1 MLPLTLKA
9 PLQRMRGRSIAAPAV
24 IAACFVFALVWAA
37 YGPLDGGP
45 QPMLPHLK
53 QASVR
58 TVTNGKTLP
67 ANFDDA
73 GNAMFVKRMRV
84 LQDGVFKKKNTQ
96 AVGIAGSFYTVVDH
110 SFWATVANQ
119 TWEPHTYRR
128 YFQYVT
134 PSTTLVD
141 FGTWIGPTLLFG
153 ATRAARAFGIEGDP
167 VAYADTL
174 VNLQLNAAALK
185 NVHLQ
190 PGCVSV
196 QREMKDMR
204 SAEAGNSCSGVG
216 DSLACGKVTAAWRVQ
231 CYDLPFLFKHWGVD
245 LGFDTFIKIDVE
257 GYECALIPSMAD
269 WLLAAPW
276 KPTISLAMHSQVAP
290 CQVDA
295 YADITRLTQAYKF
308 VECYSKSGFAQ
319 LSSAELGVD
328 GIGTL
333 CPSGELLL
341 SDHMPPGDMP

>member
-1 MLPLTLKA
+1 MTAIVVVLTLA
-9 PLQRMRGRSIAAPAV
+9 AVVWTAHAQALISRHAVAVRLRS
-24 IAACFVFALVWAA
+24 AL
-37 YGPLDGGP
+37 P
-45 QPMLPHLK
+45 
-53 QASVR
+53 VR
-58 TVTNGKTLP
+58 TALGRGKTLP
-67 ANFDDA
+67 SAFNDV
-73 GNAMFVKRMRV
+73 GNVMFVERMHV
-84 LQDGVFKKKNTQ
+84 LQDDVFKHNKTQ
-96 AVGIAGSFYTVVDH
+96 QVGIAGSSYTVTGNPW
-110 SFWATVANQ
+110 WASVANQ

-204 SAEAGNSCSGVG
+204 SAAAGNSCSGVG
-216 DSLACGKVTAAWRVQ
+216 DAVACGNATVSWKVQ

-245 LGFDTFIKIDVE
+245 LGLDTFIKIDVE
-257 GYECALIPSMAD
+257 SYECALIPSMVE
-269 WLLAAPW
+269 WLLAAPL
-276 KPTISLAMHSQVAP
+276 KPTLSLAMHSQVSP
-290 CQVDA
+290 CDEGA
-295 YADITRLTQAYKF
+295 YAEITRLATAYKH
-308 VECYSKSGFAQ
+308 VECASG
-319 LSSAELGVD
+319 SSITLLANADLEAG
-328 GIGTL
+328 GIGKL
-333 CPSGELLL
+333 CPSGDLLL
-341 SDHMPPGDMP
+341 SDHMPPADKP

>member
-1 MLPLTLKA
+1 MFVRLTAAVAAMTLAAIVWTGHARTLINHRAVTVRLRSALPSGITSGIT
-9 PLQRMRGRSIAAPAV
+9 R
-24 IAACFVFALVWAA
+24 
-37 YGPLDGGP
+37 
-45 QPMLPHLK
+45 
-53 QASVR
+53 
-58 TVTNGKTLP
+58 GKTLP
-67 ANFDDA
+67 AAFNEA
-73 GNAMFVKRMRV
+73 GNDMFVKRMHA
-84 LQDGVFKKKNTQ
+84 LQDDVFKHGKTET
-96 AVGIAGSFYTVVDH
+96 VGVAGSSYTVTGNP
-110 SFWATVANQ
+110 FWASVANQ

-196 QREMKDMR
+196 QREVKDMR
-204 SAEAGNSCSGVG
+204 SADAGNSCSGVG
-216 DSLACGKVTAAWRVQ
+216 DAVACGNATVAWRVQ
-231 CYDLPFLFKHWGVD
+231 CYDLPFLFSHWGVD
-245 LGFDTFIKIDVE
+245 LGLDTFIKIDVE
-257 GYECALIPSMAD
+257 SYECALVPSLVD
-269 WLLAAPW
+269 WLLAAQL

-290 CQVDA
+290 CDEGG
-295 YADITRLTQAYKF
+295 YADITRLAAAYTH
-308 VECYSKSGFAQ
+308 VECATGPVFAS
-319 LSSAELGVD
+319 LSSAHLLESGGVAK
-328 GIGTL
+328 L

-341 SDHMPPGDMP
+341 SDHTPPADRP